1 MVTAKVL
8 ENTGEEIKLGFDD
21 GSFRTVAAKD
31 IGFAAPVGSK
41 IDVYENHDGEDSGY
55 AYAQH
60 KSSSGNI
67 NLDIQSTQDGKTL
80 VNKIA
85 YCVLAF
91 FVGGFGAHKF
101 YAHKYVKGVSSE
113 KISSIRRNNLNDF
126 RIAFSFDE
134 SRRQIELLQIY
145 SGYSAEDLKA
155 GEDIYGDKPI
165 HRDFLAHFAQ
175 MPKA

>member
-101 YAHKYVKGVSSE
+101 YAHKYVKGVLYLFSAGHSFLPLLPSSN
-113 KISSIRRNNLNDF
+113 SS
-126 RIAFSFDE
+126 
-134 SRRQIELLQIY
+134 SR
-145 SGYSAEDLKA
+145 
-155 GEDIYGDKPI
+155 
-165 HRDFLAHFAQ
+165 
-175 MPKA
+175 